1 RGRPIHQADRGPG
14 SRSLR
19 NRSGVRTAAHGGR
32 PRTRGEHP
40 CSCAIV
46 PHPTQELIAMSKG
59 RFSDLSKFRHDRR
72 RASRRNIVGRSLGP
86 ESLEVRTLL
95 SFAPPVTF
103 PVGVDPRAVTVADFN
118 NDGKPDLA
126 VVNQGPF
133 STSTSQSSLS
143 VLLGN
148 GNG

>member
-1 RGRPIHQADRGPG
+1 M
-14 SRSLR
+14 
-19 NRSGVRTAAHGGR
+19 T
-32 PRTRGEHP
+32 
-40 CSCAIV
+40 
-46 PHPTQELIAMSKG
+46 AMSKA
-59 RFSDLSKFRHDRR
+59 RFNNLFKPRRDRR
-72 RASRRNIVGRSLGP
+72 RASRRKILVRSLGP

-103 PVGVDPRAVTVADFN
+103 PVGINPRAVTVADFN

-148 GNG
+148 GNRSFQPATTTSVVTSGMGNGERKRV